1 MEITT
6 NYYSDASLLEG
17 ENNYGVT
24 GEISTKSFQ
33 MFDNCTQSIFEAHS
47 DTMPPKEVIHLK
59 TSLLNFYL
67 RCYPGWMDHI
77 SRCIG
82 CICCIPLHSQHYCGR
97 TTRETDPINGK
108 APMWTISGTHRP
120 LNEVAIYE
128 LQKLLYIPPYSLVLK
143 VIELDHCSELL
154 TFLPRE
160 NRWQVAVVMIMGVQA
175 SE

>member
-1 MEITT
+1 
-6 NYYSDASLLEG
+6 
-17 ENNYGVT
+17 
-24 GEISTKSFQ
+24 
-33 MFDNCTQSIFEAHS
+33 
-47 DTMPPKEVIHLK
+47 
-59 TSLLNFYL
+59 
-67 RCYPGWMDHI
+67 
-77 SRCIG
+77 
-82 CICCIPLHSQHYCGR
+82 
-97 TTRETDPINGK
+97 
-108 APMWTISGTHRP
+108 MWTISGTHRP